1 MGAMQ
6 TEKASLR
13 SLLLRQ
19 RRSLSSLEV
28 NEQSQR
34 ILTHLRTF
42 SPFLQAGTVVLYSAE
57 ADEVQTE
64 AIWHEAVNHGKAVY
78 YPRITAD
85 RADLEFVRR
94 LPDAPL
100 IPGTFNIPIPPG
112 NHLLAE
118 LQTTDVV
125 LTPGVGFDREGH
137 RLGRGRGYYDR
148 AFRGPLARA
157 IRVALAFSFQVVSKI
172 PTGPKDERV
181 HYVMTGDCVF
191 DCQNFS
197 AKKTSGP

>member
-1 MGAMQ
+1 MDA
-6 TEKASLR
+6 EKKHFR
-13 SLLLRQ
+13 SLLLGQ
-19 RRSLSSLEV
+19 RRRLSAQEV
-28 NEQSQR
+28 NDSSQR
-34 ILTHLRTF
+34 ILSYLRSF
-42 SPFLQAGTVVLYSAE
+42 PPFLLAETVILYSAE

-64 AIWHEAVNHGKAVY
+64 AIWREAVNHGKAVY
-78 YPRITAD
+78 YPRISAD

-112 NHLLAE
+112 NHLLTG

-181 HYVMTGDCVF
+181 HYVITGDGVF

-197 AKKTSGP
+197 AKKTSGH